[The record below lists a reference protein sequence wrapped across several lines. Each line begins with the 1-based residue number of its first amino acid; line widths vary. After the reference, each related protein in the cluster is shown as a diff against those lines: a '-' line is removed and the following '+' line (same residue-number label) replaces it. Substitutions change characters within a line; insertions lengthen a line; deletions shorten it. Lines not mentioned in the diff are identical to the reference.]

1 LDLLE
6 SKPIPLA
13 VVAERLAQRKK
24 ESPSGELE
32 YEQTNTLAYAES
44 FAGVTVAKGEAFSKD
59 LEKVA
64 VIPQEAVVALVDLL
78 PRKEEEVKHILAA
91 VKVELGDEQLK
102 EILKIIK
109 KYRGS

>member
-1 LDLLE
+1 MLE
-6 SKPIPLA
+6 SKPVSLA
-13 VVAERLAQRKK
+13 IVAQKLAQRKK
-24 ESPSGELE
+24 ESASGELE
-32 YEQTNTLAYAES
+32 YEQANTLAYAET
-44 FAGVTVAKGEAFSKD
+44 FAGVAADKSEAFLKE

-64 VIPQEAVVALVDLL
+64 VIPEDATVALMDLL
-78 PRKEEEVKHILAA
+78 PRKEDEVKHILAA

>member
-1 LDLLE
+1 MLE
-6 SKPIPLA
+6 SKPVPLSF
-13 VVAERLAQRKK
+13 VAAKLAQRKK

-32 YEQTNTLAYAES
+32 YEQTNTLAYSEA
-44 FAGVTVAKGEAFSKD
+44 FAGVPEDKTEQFQKE

-64 VIPQEAVVALVDLL
+64 VLPLDAVVALMDLL
-78 PRKEEEVKHILAA
+78 PRKEDEVKHILAA

-102 EILKIIK
+102 EILKILK

>member
-6 SKPIPLA
+6 SKPITLA
-13 VVAERLAQRKK
+13 TVAEKLAQRKK

-32 YEQTNTLAYAES
+32 YEQTNTLAYSET
-44 FAGVTVAKGEAFSKD
+44 FAGVPADKLNSFEKE
-59 LEKVA
+59 LEKIA
-64 VIPQEAVVALVDLL
+64 TLPADAVVALADLL
-78 PRKEEEVKHILAA
+78 PRKEDEVKQILAA

-102 EILKIIK
+102 EIIKILK